1 MEEVGIPVQ
10 VEVIQKSLLL
20 EQTAKSA
27 ALFFRASWIADYP
40 DAENYMA
47 MFYSKNPAPPNYTR
61 FKNAEFD
68 LLYEKALLETRD
80 SVRYGLYRAMDQ
92 LVINEAPII
101 PMWYDMAIHLV
112 KPNITGFKPNALNL
126 LELRRTK
133 LPN

>member
-1 MEEVGIPVQ
+1 
-10 VEVIQKSLLL
+10 
-20 EQTAKSA
+20 
-27 ALFFRASWIADYP
+27 
-40 DAENYMA
+40 MA

-112 KPNITGFKPNALNL
+112 QPNITGFKPNALNL